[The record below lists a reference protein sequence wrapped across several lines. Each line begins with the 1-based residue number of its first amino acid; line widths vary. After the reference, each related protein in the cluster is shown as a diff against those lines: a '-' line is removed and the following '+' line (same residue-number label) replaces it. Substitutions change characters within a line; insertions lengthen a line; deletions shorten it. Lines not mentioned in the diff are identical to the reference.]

1 MKLQK
6 GKKNIVIVG
15 FIAGLISVSTLVMAQ
30 TTKDKRPNI
39 ILILA
44 DDLGYSDLGCYG
56 GEVNTP
62 NLDRLAKQ
70 GLRFNQFY
78 NISRCCP
85 TRASLLTGL
94 YNHDAG
100 IGDMTTKQDEGAYQ
114 GRLGINTVTIAEV
127 LKDAGYQTG
136 MTGKWH
142 VSNTLA
148 QKNNAEQVKW
158 LGHQVSYP
166 WFSPE
171 AQYPTNRGFQKYY
184 GTIWGVIDFFDP
196 FSLVEGTTPI
206 KNVPANYYHTDA
218 INDKAAQYV
227 KEFTKTKDPFF
238 LYVAHNA
245 PHWPIQALPE
255 DIEKYKDTY
264 KIGWQAIRENRYK
277 RMVKLG
283 LIDAKDAKLSQR
295 NPDKLNWEENPNKE
309 WDARAMAV
317 HAAMIDRMDQGIG
330 RIIKTLEETN
340 QLDNTIIVFL
350 SDNGASAEISE
361 NYGPGFDRP
370 GVTRDGREISYAK
383 DKSVMPGPQTTFFSI
398 GPAWAN
404 VANTPFRLWKSQS
417 TEGGIHTPMIVSWPN
432 GIKSKGTIT
441 NQVGHVMDFM
451 ATFIDVA
458 HAKYPKEFKGNAIT
472 PLQGIS
478 LAPIFENKTR
488 VGHDAIFNEHEGSK
502 YVRYQ
507 DWKLVIA
514 GGDKNWHL
522 YNLAIDKTENK
533 DLSQQFPEKVQQ
545 LTAMWNQW
553 AKEHRV
559 LPKPAR

>member
-6 GKKNIVIVG
+6 GNKNIVIVG